1 MAAKKRS
8 APRRST
14 SRSTDDVL
22 RAQNVLLEDL
32 RSQMQFV
39 LETVTGHYEELTR
52 TISNVEINLSA
63 RIAQLEQVV
72 RKNSEDIRK
81 NSEDIRKNSE
91 DIAALR
97 EEVFKLRHDFDHRED
112 VKRTEALEARVRR
125 VEEKLG
131 LAS

>member
-1 MAAKKRS
+1 
-8 APRRST
+8 
-14 SRSTDDVL
+14 
-22 RAQNVLLEDL
+22 
-32 RSQMQFV
+32 MQFV

-52 TISNVEINLSA
+52 KITDVETNLSA

-72 RKNSEDIRK
+72 
-81 NSEDIRKNSE
+81 RKNSE

-97 EEVFKLRHDFDHRED
+97 EEVFKLRHDFDHHED
-112 VKRTEALEARVRR
+112 MKRTEALEARVRR

>member
-8 APRRST
+8 APRKST
-14 SRSTDDVL
+14 TRSTDDVL

-52 TISNVEINLSA
+52 KIGDVETNLSA

-81 NSEDIRKNSE
+81 NSEDI
-91 DIAALR
+91 AALR
-97 EEVFKLRHDFDHRED
+97 EEVFRLRHDFDHRED
-112 VKRTEALEARVRR
+112 MKRTEALEARVRR

>member
-8 APRRST
+8 APRKTATQSI
-14 SRSTDDVL
+14 DEVL

-52 TISNVEINLSA
+52 KITDVETNLSA

-72 RKNSEDIRK
+72 RK

-112 VKRTEALEARVRR
+112 AKRTEALEARVRR